1 MPAHL
6 SQCLH
11 VNLRPRVLH
20 SGWIFL
26 YISSSGPDTVEEELI
41 KPWDG
46 VVEGQRAYQDYC
58 MEYKEDLFSDGEC
71 DIINDIE
78 RIQQALL
85 GLSSID
91 TEAEFRQLFD
101 EL

>member
-1 MPAHL
+1 MRERKREGFFY
-6 SQCLH
+6 
-11 VNLRPRVLH
+11 N
-20 SGWIFL
+20 
-26 YISSSGPDTVEEELI
+26 ISTPGPPQHPDKQVKAEEELI
-41 KPWDG
+41 KAWDG
-46 VVEGQRAYQDYC
+46 VVEGQRVYQDYC

>member
-1 MPAHL
+1 
-6 SQCLH
+6 
-11 VNLRPRVLH
+11 
-20 SGWIFL
+20 
-26 YISSSGPDTVEEELI
+26 
-41 KPWDG
+41 
-46 VVEGQRAYQDYC
+46 
-58 MEYKEDLFSDGEC
+58 MEYKEDLFYDGDHG

>member
-1 MPAHL
+1 M
-6 SQCLH
+6 S
-11 VNLRPRVLH
+11 
-20 SGWIFL
+20 WIFL
-26 YISSSGPDTVEEELI
+26 YISDSGPRQHQLADPDKQIKAEEELI
-41 KPWDG
+41 KAWDG
-46 VVEGQRAYQDYC
+46 VMGGQRVYQDYG
-58 MEYKEDLFSDGEC
+58 MEYKEDLFYDGEC

>member
-1 MPAHL
+1 M
-6 SQCLH
+6 
-11 VNLRPRVLH
+11 
-20 SGWIFL
+20 
-26 YISSSGPDTVEEELI
+26 
-41 KPWDG
+41 
-46 VVEGQRAYQDYC
+46 EGQRVYQDYC
-58 MEYKEDLFSDGEC
+58 MEYKEDLFPDGEC

>member
-1 MPAHL
+1 MTFLFISL
-6 SQCLH
+6 SGLQPH
-11 VNLRPRVLH
+11 QHPE
-20 SGWIFL
+20 
-26 YISSSGPDTVEEELI
+26 PDIQIRAEEELI
-41 KPWDG
+41 KAWDG
-46 VVEGQRAYQDYC
+46 VMEGQRVHQDYC
-58 MEYKEDLFSDGEC
+58 LESKEDLFSEGEC
-71 DIINDIE
+71 DIINDIQ

>member
-1 MPAHL
+1 M
-6 SQCLH
+6 
-11 VNLRPRVLH
+11 
-20 SGWIFL
+20 
-26 YISSSGPDTVEEELI
+26 
-41 KPWDG
+41 
-46 VVEGQRAYQDYC
+46 EGQRAYQDYC

>member
-1 MPAHL
+1 MTQYI
-6 SQCLH
+6 S
-11 VNLRPRVLH
+11 H
-20 SGWIFL
+20 SGPPRQH
-26 YISSSGPDTVEEELI
+26 PDKQTRPEQELI
-41 KPWDG
+41 KAWDG
-46 VVEGQRAYQDYC
+46 VMEGQRLYQDYC
-58 MEYKEDLFSDGEC
+58 VEYKEDLFSDGEC

>member
-1 MPAHL
+1 M
-6 SQCLH
+6 
-11 VNLRPRVLH
+11 RW
-20 SGWIFL
+20 WIFL
-26 YISSSGPDTVEEELI
+26 YICDSGPRQHQHSAPPDKQIKAGEELI
-41 KPWDG
+41 KAWDG
-46 VVEGQRAYQDYC
+46 VVEGQRVYQDYC

>member
-1 MPAHL
+1 MTHYI
-6 SQCLH
+6 S
-11 VNLRPRVLH
+11 H
-20 SGWIFL
+20 SGPPRQN
-26 YISSSGPDTVEEELI
+26 PDKQSRPEQELI
-41 KPWDG
+41 KAWDG
-46 VVEGQRAYQDYC
+46 VLEGQRLYQDYC

-85 GLSSID
+85 GLSSIE
-91 TEAEFRQLFD
+91 TEAEFREVFA